1 LAQNKPEPD
10 PSLFNIFLFHMA
22 VDLPYIDKPYQ
33 MEAEASP
40 ELMPDGFNY
49 FAGGHVHKPSKINF
63 KNGLLVYSGCTE
75 TVNYDDAQVEKGFY
89 HVEVDSKGVP
99 TTNRIRLESPRR
111 FIVLEPDYSGM
122 LPAKITE
129 EAVKL
134 VKENDVEGA
143 VLVLVLRGVLPA
155 EANRAEVD
163 MARIRESAQEALLV
177 YPIVRLRETEVP
189 EEVIRSIFEG
199 GLKDLKTKAFEYF
212 IEIFSERY
220 SREQAEKIARLA
232 VDILEPLVR
241 KDEDRV
247 KREMEAYLS
256 ES

>member
-1 LAQNKPEPD
+1 MEQNKPTPD

-22 VDLPYIDKPYQ
+22 IDLPYIDKPYQ

-40 ELMPDGFNY
+40 EIMPDGFNY
-49 FAGGHVHKPSKINF
+49 FAGGHVHRPFKGKF
-63 KNGLLVYSGCTE
+63 KNGMLVYSGCTE
-75 TVNYDDAQVEKGFY
+75 TVSYDDAQVEKGFF
-89 HVEVDSKGVP
+89 HVEVDGKGIP
-99 TTNRIRLESPRR
+99 TLNRIRLESPRR
-111 FIVLEPDYSGM
+111 FVVLDPDYSNM
-122 LPAKITE
+122 LPAKITS

-143 VLVLVLRGVLPA
+143 IMVLVLKGTLPS

-163 MARIRESAQEALLV
+163 LTRIREAAEKALYI
-177 YPIVRLRETEVP
+177 YPISRLKESEIP

-199 GLKDLKTKAFEYF
+199 GLKDLKTKAYEYF
-212 IEIFSERY
+212 IQIFSERY

-241 KDEDRV
+241 KDEDKV

-256 ES
+256 EG